1 MFIVAYSE
9 LPKLET
15 KRISF
20 SKSMVKQEALLSY
33 NEMLLCYQKEWAKK
47 QCKKNYTDSR
57 EINGFWGFVREWLD
71 KANKSGLLRSVR
83 FSL

>member
-33 NEMLLCYQKEWAKK
+33 NEMLLCYQKE
-47 QCKKNYTDSR
+47 
-57 EINGFWGFVREWLD
+57 
-71 KANKSGLLRSVR
+71 
-83 FSL
+83 